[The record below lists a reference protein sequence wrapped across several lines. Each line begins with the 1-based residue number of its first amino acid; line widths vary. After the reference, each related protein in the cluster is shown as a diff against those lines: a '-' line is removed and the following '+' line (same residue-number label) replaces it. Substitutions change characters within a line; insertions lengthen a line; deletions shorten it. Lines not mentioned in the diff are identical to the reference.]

1 MNPVLAALDAVIA
14 ALVTKQDAA
23 LASYAMYYVE
33 KDDPKK
39 AELADWYLGQW
50 RGLRDALEVVRA
62 ERTSTVYALAD
73 AALDAVTA

>member
-14 ALVTKQDAA
+14 ALGTKRNAA

-33 KDDPKK
+33 NDDPKK

-50 RGLRDALEVVRA
+50 RGLGDALDVVIA
-62 ERTSTVYALAD
+62 ERISTVRALAD
-73 AALDAVTA
+73 EALDAVTA